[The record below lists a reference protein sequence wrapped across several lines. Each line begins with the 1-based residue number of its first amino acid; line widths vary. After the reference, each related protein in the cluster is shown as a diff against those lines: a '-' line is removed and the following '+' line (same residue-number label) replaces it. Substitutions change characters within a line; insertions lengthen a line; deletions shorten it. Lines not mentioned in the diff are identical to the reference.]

1 MTTLNEVMEN
11 LYENPNLTEEVK
23 ENIDVLIQLFNKS
36 LPDVDLTYLKER
48 LKTLKYE
55 TTSKYVTEVPLSY
68 NKENNKLVIVKSELA
83 KDYDAKYLLMV
94 ALIEMME
101 KFEVNGNE

>member
-11 LYENPNLTEEVK
+11 LYANPNLTEEVK
-23 ENIDVLIQLFNKS
+23 ENMDVLLQIFHKN
-36 LPDVDLTYLKER
+36 LPDVDLTYLSER
-48 LKTLKYE
+48 FKTLTYE
-55 TTSKYVTEVPLSY
+55 STSKFVTEVPLSY
-68 NKENNKLVIVKSELA
+68 NKPQNKLVLVKSELE

-101 KFEVNGNE
+101 EFEVSQNA

>member
-1 MTTLNEVMEN
+1 MTTLNAVMEN
-11 LYENPNLTEEVK
+11 LYANPNLTEKVK
-23 ENIDVLIQLFNKS
+23 ENMDILIQLFHKN
-36 LPDVDLTYLKER
+36 LPDVDLSYLSER
-48 LKTLKYE
+48 LKTLDYE

-68 NKENNKLVIVKSELA
+68 NKPQNKLIIVKSEFE

-101 KFEVNGNE
+101 EFEVSHGE